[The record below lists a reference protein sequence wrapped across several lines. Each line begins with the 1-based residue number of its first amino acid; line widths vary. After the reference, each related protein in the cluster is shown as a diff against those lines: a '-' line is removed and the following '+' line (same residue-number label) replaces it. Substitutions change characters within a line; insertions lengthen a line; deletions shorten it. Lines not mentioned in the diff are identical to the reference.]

1 LYFLSAFPVDL
12 AEKDMGYVVQAAGG
26 TERAP
31 TAEAVRSV
39 FARASAAGL
48 GAENLSAVRKLFG

>member
-1 LYFLSAFPVDL
+1 
-12 AEKDMGYVVQAAGG
+12 MGYVVQAAGG